1 VTGLDIPRGLT
12 DGASHASSRA
22 AEPVFSGCLPLR
34 VLDLAYV
41 LFLGAFL
48 GLGSAYAALGGRFPF
63 EAVHVGAWSAWPKTG
78 SQSIDPY
85 ARGILAR
92 GAYLPLGVGEGLAL
106 VATSDDEGRALDGS
120 CRYALTGSVP
130 PTRGWTLNVIS
141 PGWPQ
146 TSDDRSGFSDAEII
160 REESGR
166 LAITLSDIVAGGNW
180 LPLPAKSRFSLVLRL
195 YDTPVS
201 STARELVRDMVPAI
215 RRLGCAGS

>member
-1 VTGLDIPRGLT
+1 
-12 DGASHASSRA
+12 
-22 AEPVFSGCLPLR
+22 LR
-34 VLDLAYV
+34 VRDLAYV

-63 EAVHVGAWSAWPKTG
+63 EAVQVGAWSAWPKTG

-106 VATSDDEGRALDGS
+106 VAISDDEGRTLDGG
-120 CRYALTGSVP
+120 CRYAMTGSVP
-130 PTRGWTLNVIS
+130 PTRGWTLNIVS
-141 PGWPQ
+141 PSAPA
-146 TSDDRSGFSDAEII
+146 TDDDRTGFSDATIV

-166 LAITLSDIVAGGNW
+166 MVITLSAAVSGGNW
-180 LPLPAKSRFSLVLRL
+180 LPVPAKSQFTLVLRL

-215 RRLGCAGS
+215 KRLGCAGS

>member
-1 VTGLDIPRGLT
+1 M
-12 DGASHASSRA
+12 
-22 AEPVFSGCLPLR
+22 R
-34 VLDLAYV
+34 VRDLAYV

-63 EAVHVGAWSAWPKTG
+63 EAVHVGAWTAWPKTG

-106 VATSDDEGRALDGS
+106 VATSDDEGRTLDGS
-120 CRYALTGSVP
+120 CRYTLTGSVP
-130 PTRGWTLNVIS
+130 PTRGWTLNVMS
-141 PGWPQ
+141 PAPQ
-146 TSDDRSGFSDAEII
+146 AGADERTGFSDAAIV

-166 LAITLSDIVAGGNW
+166 MVVTLSAAVAGGNW
-180 LPLPAKSRFSLVLRL
+180 LPVPAKSRFSLVLRL

-201 STARELVRDMVPAI
+201 STARELVREMVPAI
-215 RRLGCAGS
+215 TRLGCGGS